1 MELIVLS
8 FAAAT
13 ALLLGHFTIVVR
25 NWFVTR
31 LARS

>member
-13 ALLLGHFTIVVR
+13 LLLLGHFTIVVR
-25 NWFVTR
+25 NWVAGQFTQD
-31 LARS
+31 

>member
-13 ALLLGHFTIVVR
+13 TLLVGHFTIVVR
-25 NWFVTR
+25 NWLTTQ
-31 LARS
+31 LARN